1 MNPLRVR
8 PEVVMQLALAVAVG
22 AFLGGT
28 VGDVPWLKTVGAS
41 IFGVF
46 FLAGVVVAVA
56 LLFAPRRRAT
66 RAPDAAPPESRP

>member
-1 MNPLRVR
+1 MKPLRVR
-8 PEVVMQLALAVAVG
+8 PEVVMQFALAVAVG

-28 VGDVPWLKTVGAS
+28 VGDVAWLKTVGAS

-56 LLFAPRRRAT
+56 LLFAPRQRAT
-66 RAPDAAPPESRP
+66 RAPDDSPTEPRL